1 MRQIM
6 GFLIL
11 TSYLWVSTVWA
22 QSPEALLDRLSQSQ
36 SRSVSVGLIA
46 QIWARWTGAA
56 ADAEQ
61 QKLMQ
66 IGVSQMNAA
75 RYPQAEKTFDALIA
89 LNPNFM
95 EAWNKRATVRY
106 VLGDFNGS
114 QDDINEVLAREP
126 RHFGALSGLGLINMQ
141 RGDLSN
147 AIRAYEK
154 VLQIDPF
161 SQDARVLLPKLRK
174 QVDKSNL

>member
-11 TSYLWVSTVWA
+11 TSYLWVGTVWA

-36 SRSVSVGLIA
+36 SRSVSAGLIA

-75 RYPQAEKTFDALIA
+75 RYPQAEKTFDD
-89 LNPNFM
+89 
-95 EAWNKRATVRY
+95 KRPRQAQPVTYEHRAQCK
-106 VLGDFNGS
+106 FR
-114 QDDINEVLAREP
+114 EV
-126 RHFGALSGLGLINMQ
+126 
-141 RGDLSN
+141 
-147 AIRAYEK
+147 
-154 VLQIDPF
+154 
-161 SQDARVLLPKLRK
+161 
-174 QVDKSNL
+174 